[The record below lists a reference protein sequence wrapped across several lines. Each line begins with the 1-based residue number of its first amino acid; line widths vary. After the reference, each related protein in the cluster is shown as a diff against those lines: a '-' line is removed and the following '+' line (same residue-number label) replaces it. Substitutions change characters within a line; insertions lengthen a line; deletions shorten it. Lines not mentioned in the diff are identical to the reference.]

1 MASLADILDEALGSS
16 DEGDVE
22 KRIEEALAC
31 PCVGAR
37 AAPPA
42 APPPAARRTLRLLP
56 TPATSNP

>member
-37 AAPPA
+37 ARSRRRA
-42 APPPAARRTLRLLP
+42 AAARALAL
-56 TPATSNP
+56 S